1 MSQESSSLTGRHE
14 SSESIGGLKDTS
26 HVKQHLARLLVCTVR
41 RSTPAHRHRVAK
53 VARNLC
59 SQKFSGSSCA
69 RSATAFRLSSK
80 LSFGLHPEVGNARL
94 QLLFAFA
101 FHAFRLFTSLVGIG
115 ISRSLYAFGVLPLS
129 GLWVTRTIDPAR
141 FKRGAERW
149 EFNREGDPPC
159 ATTIDAYHE
168 HRIGSHSHGAKRITV
183 VAAALHQSR

>member
-1 MSQESSSLTGRHE
+1 MSQESSPPTGRHE
-14 SSESIGGLKDTS
+14 SSKSIGGLKDRS
-26 HVKQHLARLLVCTVR
+26 HVKKHVARLLVCTLR

-59 SQKFSGSSCA
+59 SQKFSGSSFA
-69 RSATAFRLSSK
+69 RSATAFRLSRK
-80 LSFGLHPEVGNARL
+80 LSFGLHSEVGNTRL

-101 FHAFRLFTSLVGIG
+101 FHALRLFTSLGGIG

-141 FKRGAERW
+141 FKRGDERW

-159 ATTIDAYHE
+159 TTTIDACHK
-168 HRIGSHSHGAKRITV
+168 HRIASHSHGAKRITLV
-183 VAAALHQSR
+183 AALHQSR